1 MGPASP
7 CREHLF
13 GPPRDAL
20 YDLAD
25 MDKARVLLDWQ
36 PEVSLERRVRYLIGW
51 YWENQSWAKEV
62 QA

>member
-1 MGPASP
+1 
-7 CREHLF
+7 
-13 GPPRDAL
+13 
-20 YDLAD
+20 